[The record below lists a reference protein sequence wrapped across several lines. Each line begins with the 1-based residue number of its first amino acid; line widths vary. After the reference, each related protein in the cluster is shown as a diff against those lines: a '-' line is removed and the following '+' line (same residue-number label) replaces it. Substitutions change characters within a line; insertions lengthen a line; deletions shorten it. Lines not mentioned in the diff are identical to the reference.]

1 MAAGI
6 VDTKDIFDIGDYLSK
21 KEKEIKCMDH
31 VLGPELITFPQYI
44 SSSRSIMFTSH
55 LKQLVALNNPE
66 FPRLFTNYENTF
78 GKLSSSLHKA
88 KQDMEVFKIVSKFS
102 WNPKHLYTIF
112 FYSKKKN
119 KYYCIQ
125 KKIAEELTEKFGYG
139 FNNTK
144 LDSLEEGDKV
154 KEATTL
160 WKSSSY
166 DEYDNYCFGLN
177 ALTGYLID
185 NRTIEDAVICSES
198 FAKKMEAKEVETVK
212 ITLND
217 NDLLLNLYG
226 DSNHH
231 KGFPDIG
238 EKVKR
243 KLVCSK
249 RRIDNNQILYDMK
262 KSNLTESNSLNDKE
276 YYSKGTVMDINI
288 YCNQPIEEIPDIPTN
303 EQLLQYL
310 REQQSY
316 WTAIRDTCEDIVNSG
331 AEYDD
336 DIGFLLGRARQYLN
350 PDYRWKDNDS
360 VFNNMIMEI
369 SIQRDVPLNI
379 GYKVSGR
386 YGNKGVISTIV
397 PDDEMPMLDDGRHLE
412 VVFNTLG
419 VINRLNSAQ
428 LFEISINFIADRI
441 LEKIQTLETRE
452 EKEELLWKFLSYFN
466 ERGMK
471 SEVYSYYENLTDIEK
486 DEFFESMN
494 KTGIYVNLPPIST
507 AEKPLFDI
515 ISEIHNEFPWIKP
528 YDVYIN
534 KWGRRIKMLNQ
545 MVVGEEYIIRLKQ
558 TAKKNFSVR
567 STGYL
572 SQKGLPDKSNK
583 SKHNQQLYSTTP
595 IKIGRDENNNL
606 SIGIHSEILAK
617 FHLYYRSSPA
627 ARREIGKLYTGNA
640 LNFKKFKVKKRF
652 KNRNVEILAAYF
664 KASGR
669 KLDYGF
675 NGLRVTGNIDNKVR
689 EYNFMGKKYICT
701 REQMREFLLNRKW
714 KKEFNQ
720 TLHIGT
726 PEYIE
731 QSYKEYTDGEKD
743 KIKDFFKTSYKS
755 KKELKKFKK
764 KKNDKC
770 LVVKLNKK

>member
-6 VDTKDIFDIGDYLSK
+6 VDTKDIFDLADYLKK
-21 KEKEIKCMDH
+21 KEKEITCMDH

-55 LKQLVALNNPE
+55 LKQLVTLNKPE

-78 GKLSSSLHKA
+78 GKLSSSHYEAEDDL
-88 KQDMEVFKIVSKFS
+88 VVYKIIPKFE
-102 WNPKHLYTIF
+102 WDPKHLYIVF
-112 FYSKKKN
+112 LYNPKKN
-119 KYYCIQ
+119 KYTCIS

-139 FNNTK
+139 FNNER
-144 LDSLEEGDKV
+144 LDQLEENDEIKKG
-154 KEATTL
+154 ETL
-160 WKSSSY
+160 WKSTSY
-166 DEYDNYCFGLN
+166 DEYNNYCFGTN

-185 NRTIEDAVICSES
+185 NRTIEDAVVCSES

-212 ITLND
+212 ITVND

-226 DSNHH
+226 DLDHH

-238 EKVKR
+238 EKIKK
-243 KLVCSK
+243 KLICSK

-262 KSNLTESNSLNDKE
+262 KTNLIDSNPLNDKE
-276 YYSKGTVMDINI
+276 YYSKGTVMDVDI
-288 YCNQPIEEIPDIPTN
+288 YCNQRVDDIEEIASN
-303 EQLLQYL
+303 EQIIKYL
-310 REQQSY
+310 KNQERY
-316 WTAIRDTCEDIVNSG
+316 WSEILNTCEAIANSG

-336 DIGFLLGRARQYLN
+336 DIGFLLGRARNYLN

-360 VFNNMIMEI
+360 VFSNMIIEI
-369 SIQRDVPLNI
+369 SVQRNVPLNI

-397 PDDEMPMLDDGRHLE
+397 PDDEMPMLDNGKHLE
-412 VVFNTLG
+412 VIFNTLG

-428 LFEISINFIADRI
+428 LFEVGINFIADRV
-441 LEKIQTLETRE
+441 LERIQSFDNRKD
-452 EKEELLWKFLSYFN
+452 KEDLLWDFLSHFN

-471 SEVYSYYENLTDIEK
+471 TELEKYYNKLSDKEK
-486 DEFFESMN
+486 DDFFEDMN
-494 KTGIYVNLPPIST
+494 NTGIYINLPPIST

-515 ISEIHNEFPWIKP
+515 LGDLHKKYDWIKP
-528 YDVYIN
+528 YDIYIN
-534 KWGRRIKMLNQ
+534 KWGRKIKTLKPMI
-545 MVVGEEYIIRLKQ
+545 VGAEYIIRLKQ

-606 SIGIHSEILAK
+606 NIGVHSYILAK
-617 FHLYYRSSPA
+617 FHLFYRSSPT
-627 ARREIGKLYTGNA
+627 ARREIGKLYTKNP

-652 KNRNVEILAAYF
+652 KNRNVEILSAYF
-664 KASGR
+664 KSSGR

-675 NGLRVTGNIDNKVR
+675 NGMRLPYYDSKIHEINYK
-689 EYNFMGKKYICT
+689 GKKYFT
-701 REQMREFLLNRKW
+701 TYEDMRNRLLEERW
-714 KKEFNQ
+714 KKDFNKV
-720 TLHIGT
+720 LHVGSK
-726 PEYIE
+726 E
-731 QSYKEYTDGEKD
+731 QVEEAYRKYVESEKER
-743 KIKDFFKTSYKS
+743 IKDFYTKGFKKKS
-755 KKELKKFKK
+755 KKKK
-764 KKNDKC
+764 KKD
-770 LVVKLNKK
+770 NKISSLDFKTATLK

>member
-6 VDTKDIFDIGDYLSK
+6 VDTKDIFDIGDYLAK
-21 KEKEIKCMDH
+21 KEKEITCMDH

-78 GKLSSSLHKA
+78 GGLSSSIHKA
-88 KQDMEVFKIVSKFS
+88 KRDVEVYKIVPKFS
-102 WNPKHLYTIF
+102 WNPKHLYIVF
-112 FYSKKKN
+112 FYSKKEN
-119 KYYCIQ
+119 KYYCIE
-125 KKIAEELTEKFGYG
+125 KRIAEELTEKFGYG
-139 FNNTK
+139 FNNSK
-144 LDSLEEGDKV
+144 LDSLKEGDKV
-154 KEATTL
+154 KEGETL
-160 WKSSSY
+160 WKSTSY

-177 ALTGYLID
+177 ALTAYLIH
-185 NRTIEDAVICSES
+185 NQTIEDAVVCSES
-198 FAKKMEAKEVETVK
+198 FAKRMEAKEVETVK

-226 DSNHH
+226 DSEHH

-238 EKVKR
+238 EMVKR

-249 RRIDNNQILYDMK
+249 RRIDNNQILFDMK
-262 KSNLTESNSLNDKE
+262 KINLTESNSLNDKE
-276 YYSKGTVMDINI
+276 FYSKGRVMDINI
-288 YCNQPIEEIPDIPTN
+288 YCNQPIEDIPNIPTN

-310 REQQSY
+310 HEQERY
-316 WTAIRDTCEDIVNSG
+316 WSDICEVCESIVASG
-331 AEYDD
+331 AEYDS
-336 DIGFLLGRARQYLN
+336 DIGFLLGRARNYLN
-350 PDYRWKDNDS
+350 PNYRWKDNDS

-386 YGNKGVISTIV
+386 YGNKGVISRIV
-397 PDDEMPMLDDGRHLE
+397 PDEEMPILDNGRR
-412 VVFNTLG
+412 VDIIFNTLG

-428 LFEISINFIADRI
+428 LFEIAINFIGDRI
-441 LEKIQTLETRE
+441 LEKIQTLKTRAAK
-452 EKEELLWKFLSYFN
+452 EKLLWKFLSYFN

-471 SEVYSYYENLTDIEK
+471 SALELYYNGLTSEEK
-486 DEFFESMN
+486 DEFFEDMN

-507 AEKPLFDI
+507 SKTPLFDTI
-515 ISEIHNEFPWIKP
+515 AEIHKEFPWIKP
-528 YDVYIN
+528 YDVYIQ
-534 KWGRRIKMLNQ
+534 KWGRKIKMLNPLF
-545 MVVGEEYIIRLKQ
+545 VGEEYIIRLKQ

-606 SIGIHSEILAK
+606 SIGIYSETLAK

-627 ARREIGKLYTGNA
+627 ARREIGKLYTDNA
-640 LNFKKFKVKKRF
+640 LNFKKFKIKKRF
-652 KNRNVEILAAYF
+652 KNRNVEILSAYF

-675 NGLRVTGNIDNKVR
+675 SGLRISGDFDKRIHQYKFKGRT
-689 EYNFMGKKYICT
+689 YLCT
-701 REQMREFLLNRKW
+701 REQMREKLLDAKW
-714 KKEFNQ
+714 RKEFNQ
-720 TLHIGT
+720 ALHIGT

-731 QSYKEYTDGEKD
+731 KSYQDYVDNERE
-743 KIKDFFKTSYKS
+743 KIKNFYKTCYKS
-755 KKELKKFKK
+755 KKDLKKEAKK
-764 KKNDKC
+764 ENRIEEE
-770 LVVKLNKK
+770 